1 MACRRSCLPR
11 SASLG
16 RRKITQTYLPP
27 ALVGVVADLACRPR
41 GIRVGA
47 VDRLPGGQLDFE
59 GGRAMTITQ
68 AVIDTLRGLPPED
81 QQKVLQLVESLTH
94 SKQLPA
100 QRKNPR
106 GLFADRGVHITAEE
120 IDEARRQAWSDFPR
134 GFPGNTAP

>member
-1 MACRRSCLPR
+1 
-11 SASLG
+11 
-16 RRKITQTYLPP
+16 
-27 ALVGVVADLACRPR
+27 
-41 GIRVGA
+41 
-47 VDRLPGGQLDFE
+47 
-59 GGRAMTITQ
+59 
-68 AVIDTLRGLPPED
+68 
-81 QQKVLQLVESLTH
+81 LVESLTH